1 MASGNFCAALIHI
14 VSILT
19 IAIAAHLHAQIYHTD
34 AIGALL

>member
-1 MASGNFCAALIHI
+1 MASANFCAALIHI

-19 IAIAAHLHAQIYHTD
+19 IAIAARLRAQIYHTD